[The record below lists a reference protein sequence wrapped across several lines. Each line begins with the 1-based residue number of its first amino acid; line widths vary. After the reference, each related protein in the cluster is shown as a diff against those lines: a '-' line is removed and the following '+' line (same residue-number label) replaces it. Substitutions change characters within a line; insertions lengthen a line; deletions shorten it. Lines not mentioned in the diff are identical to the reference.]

1 MFPALEHAL
10 VLTSAGPLAL
20 LDSHQT
26 PAAIRRMGTTQL
38 TRWLRARGICTPEER
53 AVTAVGAAERKRRT
67 QAVIALARRRVNV
80 LRALIRDRRF
90 YDVVAQEPTSQPL
103 SRRWSCD
110 CGPRILLVSIG
121 SMVDAARVIERET
134 AVRIVEEELDR
145 EDQKWAARGVA
156 PVPKTVLHV
165 EEHELVWKVYW
176 QSEEYA
182 RTRNP
187 AAMLVGHGPYLVDR
201 LDGGLHEIGA
211 VSEIEGAWEADYR
224 VRIRGMAVR
233 TPVDDLH
240 DEIREAA
247 AVRGRMQAVRI
258 LRRRL
263 PMLSPSQALE
273 YVSALLQADAPAHLV
288 TLAVEQLIEPMNPV
302 LAVQTI
308 RQGKPGQRI

>member
-1 MFPALEHAL
+1 
-10 VLTSAGPLAL
+10 
-20 LDSHQT
+20 
-26 PAAIRRMGTTQL
+26 
-38 TRWLRARGICTPEER
+38 
-53 AVTAVGAAERKRRT
+53 
-67 QAVIALARRRVNV
+67 
-80 LRALIRDRRF
+80 
-90 YDVVAQEPTSQPL
+90 
-103 SRRWSCD
+103 
-110 CGPRILLVSIG
+110 LLVSTG
-121 SMVDAARVIERET
+121 SIVDAARVIERET

-145 EDQKWAARGVA
+145 ENQQWAARGVA
-156 PVPKTVLHV
+156 PMRTTVLHV

-182 RTRNP
+182 RTGDP

-201 LDGGLHEIGA
+201 IDGGLHQIGA

-224 VRIRGMAVR
+224 VRIRGLAVR

-247 AVRGRMQAVRI
+247 AVRGHMQAVRI

-288 TLAVEQLIEPMNPV
+288 AVAVEKLIEPMDPV
-302 LAVQTI
+302 LTVQTI
-308 RQGKPGQRI
+308 HQGRLG

>member
-1 MFPALEHAL
+1 M
-10 VLTSAGPLAL
+10 
-20 LDSHQT
+20 
-26 PAAIRRMGTTQL
+26 
-38 TRWLRARGICTPEER
+38 
-53 AVTAVGAAERKRRT
+53 
-67 QAVIALARRRVNV
+67 
-80 LRALIRDRRF
+80 
-90 YDVVAQEPTSQPL
+90 
-103 SRRWSCD
+103 
-110 CGPRILLVSIG
+110 LVSTG
-121 SMVDAARVIERET
+121 SIVDAARVIERET

-145 EDQKWAARGVA
+145 ENQQWAARGVA
-156 PVPKTVLHV
+156 PMRTTVLHV

-182 RTRNP
+182 RTGDP

-201 LDGGLHEIGA
+201 IDGGLHQIGA

-224 VRIRGMAVR
+224 VRIRGLAVR

-247 AVRGRMQAVRI
+247 AVRGHMQAVRT

-288 TLAVEQLIEPMNPV
+288 AVAVEQLIEPMNPV
-302 LAVQTI
+302 LTVQTI
-308 RQGKPGQRI
+308 HQGRLG

>member
-1 MFPALEHAL
+1 M
-10 VLTSAGPLAL
+10 
-20 LDSHQT
+20 
-26 PAAIRRMGTTQL
+26 
-38 TRWLRARGICTPEER
+38 
-53 AVTAVGAAERKRRT
+53 
-67 QAVIALARRRVNV
+67 
-80 LRALIRDRRF
+80 
-90 YDVVAQEPTSQPL
+90 
-103 SRRWSCD
+103 
-110 CGPRILLVSIG
+110 
-121 SMVDAARVIERET
+121 IERET

-156 PVPKTVLHV
+156 PVPTTVLHV

-201 LDGGLHEIGA
+201 LDGGLHQIGA

-224 VRIRGMAVR
+224 VRIRGLAVR

-288 TLAVEQLIEPMNPV
+288 AVAAEQLIEPMNPV

-308 RQGKPGQRI
+308 RQGRLG

>member
-1 MFPALEHAL
+1 MA
-10 VLTSAGPLAL
+10 AGTRNL
-20 LDSHQT
+20 QV
-26 PAAIRRMGTTQL
+26 GT
-38 TRWLRARGICTPEER
+38 
-53 AVTAVGAAERKRRT
+53 
-67 QAVIALARRRVNV
+67 
-80 LRALIRDRRF
+80 
-90 YDVVAQEPTSQPL
+90 
-103 SRRWSCD
+103 
-110 CGPRILLVSIG
+110 G

-145 EDQKWAARGVA
+145 EAQEWAARGVA
-156 PVPKTVLHV
+156 PVPTTVQHV
-165 EEHELVWKVYW
+165 EEHELVRKVYW

-182 RTRNP
+182 RTRDP

-201 LDGGLHEIGA
+201 LDGGLHQIGA

-224 VRIRGMAVR
+224 VRIRGQAVR

-288 TLAVEQLIEPMNPV
+288 AVAAEQLIDP
-302 LAVQTI
+302 
-308 RQGKPGQRI
+308 